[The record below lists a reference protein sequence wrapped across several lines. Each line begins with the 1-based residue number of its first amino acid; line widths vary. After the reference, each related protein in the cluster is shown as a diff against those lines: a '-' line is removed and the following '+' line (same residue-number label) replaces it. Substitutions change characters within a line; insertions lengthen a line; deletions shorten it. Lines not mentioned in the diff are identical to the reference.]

1 MKLSYFRSSQSL
13 ERADRNVRA
22 PTFMEIIKT
31 PSLIVDYQR
40 MKRNAEAM
48 TKRAK
53 SLNVTLRPHVKTHRC
68 LEIARLQTENN
79 FGGIMVSTLS
89 EAHFFAKNGFSDI
102 TYGVPIERGKF
113 AEAIAIAKNI
123 ERFSVLTDDAET
135 VNELNKTA
143 KLENAKIN
151 VFVKI
156 DVGYHRCGVEP
167 HTPETFEIPRLIS
180 DSSNLN
186 FAGILT
192 HAGHSYHA
200 DTTEKLLK
208 VAQSEKDLMR
218 NLADNLRNKGLEVPT
233 VSIGSTPT
241 LSVINDLTGITEFR
255 AGNYIFYDAFQA
267 TLGSCSFED
276 CALTVL
282 AAVIHRDSTRKKIV
296 VDAGAVALSKDR
308 GAVEF
313 DANCGYGRVYDL
325 AGNDL
330 NLRVGSLSQEH
341 GEIFV
346 TDEKIFDS
354 LKVGSRVRILA
365 NHSCLT
371 ALQHSHYHVLDD
383 GKIVN
388 RWEINRG
395 W

>member
-1 MKLSYFRSSQSL
+1 MQL
-13 ERADRNVRA
+13 E
-22 PTFMEIIKT
+22 TIKT
-31 PSLIVDYQR
+31 PSLIVDFER
-40 MKRNAEAM
+40 MKRNADAI
-48 TKRAK
+48 TARAK
-53 SLNVTLRPHVKTHRC
+53 ELNVALRPHVKTHRC
-68 LEIARLQTENN
+68 LEIARLQTEGNA
-79 FGGIMVSTLS
+79 GGIMVSTLS

-102 TYGVPIERGKF
+102 TYGVGIERGKF
-113 AEAIAIAKNI
+113 SEAIELSKNI

-135 VNELNKTA
+135 VGKLNEKA
-143 KLENAKIN
+143 KSENAKLN
-151 VFVKI
+151 VFLKI
-156 DVGYHRCGVEP
+156 DVGAHRCGVEP
-167 HTPETFEIPRLIS
+167 RTAEAFEIPQMIA

-192 HAGHSYHA
+192 HAGQSYHA
-200 DTTEKLLK
+200 DSPEKLLA
-208 VAQSEKDLMR
+208 VAQSERDLMR
-218 NLADNLRNKGLEVPT
+218 ELAEELRGKGLEVPT

-241 LSVINDLTGITEFR
+241 MSTIDNLEGITEFR
-255 AGNYIFYDAFQA
+255 CGNYIFYDAFQA
-267 TLGSCSFED
+267 TLGSCRFDD

-282 AAVIHRDSTRKKIV
+282 AAVVHRDNVRQRIV

-313 DANCGYGRVYDL
+313 DQKCGYGRVYDL

-330 NLRVGSLSQEH
+330 NLRVESLSQEH
-341 GEIFV
+341 GEISV
-346 TDEKIFDS
+346 ADENTFKN

-371 ALQHSHYHVLDD
+371 ALQHSHYHVLDAG
-383 GKIVN
+383 GKIVD

>member
-1 MKLSYFRSSQSL
+1 MQL
-13 ERADRNVRA
+13 EN
-22 PTFMEIIKT
+22 IKT
-31 PSLIVDYQR
+31 PSLILDYQR
-40 MKRNAEAM
+40 MKRNADRM
-48 TKRAK
+48 TARAK
-53 SLNVTLRPHVKTHRC
+53 SLNVALRPHVKTHRC
-68 LEIARLQTENN
+68 LEVARIQTANN

-89 EAHFFAKNGFSDI
+89 EANFFAKHGFSDI
-102 TYGVPIERGKF
+102 TYGVGIERGKF
-113 AEAIAIAKNI
+113 AEAIEISKNI

-135 VNELNKTA
+135 VRELNEKA
-143 KLENAKIN
+143 KSENAKIN

-156 DVGYHRCGVEP
+156 DVGAHRCGVEP
-167 HTPETFEIPRLIS
+167 HTAEAFEIPQRIS
-180 DSSNLN
+180 DASNLN

-192 HAGHSYHA
+192 HAGQSYHA
-200 DTTEKLLK
+200 DSPEKLLK
-208 VAQSEKDLMR
+208 VAQTERDLMR
-218 NLADNLRNKGLEVPT
+218 KLAEKLRAKSLEVPN

-241 LSVINDLTGITEFR
+241 MSAIDNLEGVTEFR
-255 AGNYIFYDAFQA
+255 CGNYIFYDAFQA
-267 TLGSCSFED
+267 TLGSCRFDD

-282 AAVIHRDSTRKKIV
+282 AAIVHRDPTRQRIV

-313 DANCGYGRVYDL
+313 DPHCGYGRVYDL

-330 NLRVGSLSQEH
+330 NLRVESLSQEH
-341 GEIFV
+341 GEISV
-346 TDEKIFDS
+346 ADENTFKN

-371 ALQHSHYHVLDD
+371 ALQHSHYHVLND
-383 GKIVN
+383 GKIVD

>member
-1 MKLSYFRSSQSL
+1 MQI
-13 ERADRNVRA
+13 E
-22 PTFMEIIKT
+22 TIKT
-31 PSLIVDYQR
+31 PSLILDFGR
-40 MKRNAEAM
+40 MKRNSERM
-48 TKRAK
+48 TARAK
-53 SLNVTLRPHVKTHRC
+53 SLNVALRPHVKTHRS
-68 LEIARLQTENN
+68 LEIARLQTTGNA
-79 FGGIMVSTLS
+79 GGIMVSTLS
-89 EAHFFAKNGFSDI
+89 EAHFFSQNGFSDI

-113 AEAIAIAKNI
+113 SEAIAIAKTI

-135 VNELNKTA
+135 VEDLNRTA
-143 KLENAKIN
+143 KNENIKLN

-167 HTPETFEIPRLIS
+167 TAKAAFEIPQKIS

-192 HAGHSYHA
+192 HSGHSYHA
-200 DTTEKLLK
+200 ASPGKLLA
-208 VAQSEKDLMR
+208 VAQSERDLMR
-218 NLADNLRNKGLEVPT
+218 NLADDLRDKGLNVRA

-241 LSVINDLTGITEFR
+241 MSAIDNTEGITEFR
-255 AGNYIFYDAFQA
+255 CGNYIFYDAFQA
-267 TLGSCSFED
+267 TLGSCSFSD

-282 AAVIHRDSTRKKIV
+282 AAVVHRDFGRRKIV
-296 VDAGAVALSKDR
+296 VDAGAIALSKDR

-313 DANCGYGRVYDL
+313 DEHCGYGRVYDL

-341 GEIFV
+341 GEISV
-346 TDEKIFDS
+346 TDEKIFNQ

-371 ALQHSHYHVLDD
+371 ALQHSHYHVLDG
-383 GKIVN
+383 GKIVD

>member
-1 MKLSYFRSSQSL
+1 MHL
-13 ERADRNVRA
+13 E
-22 PTFMEIIKT
+22 TIKT
-31 PSLIVDYQR
+31 PSLILDFGR
-40 MKRNAEAM
+40 MKSNAIRM
-48 TKRAK
+48 TARAK
-53 SLNVTLRPHVKTHRC
+53 QLNVALRPHVKTHRS
-68 LEIARLQTENN
+68 LEIARLQTEENA
-79 FGGIMVSTLS
+79 GGIMVSTLS
-89 EAHFFAKNGFSDI
+89 EAHFFANNGFSDI

-113 AEAIAIAKNI
+113 AEAIAISKTI
-123 ERFSVLTDDAET
+123 ERFAVLTDDAET
-135 VNELNKTA
+135 VEFLNKAA
-143 KLENAKIN
+143 KQENAKLD

-167 HTPETFEIPRLIS
+167 HTAEAFEIPNKIS

-200 DTTEKLLK
+200 ASPAKLLK
-208 VAQSEKDLMR
+208 VAREERDLMR
-218 NLADNLRNKGLEVPT
+218 NLAEELRGKGLNVPT

-241 LSVINDLTGITEFR
+241 MSAIDNLEGITEFR
-255 AGNYIFYDAFQA
+255 CGNYIFYDAFQA

-282 AAVIHRDSTRKKIV
+282 AAVVHRDFVRRKIV

-325 AGNDL
+325 EGNDL
-330 NLRVGSLSQEH
+330 NLRVESLSQEH
-341 GEIFV
+341 GEIHV
-346 TDEKIFDS
+346 SDAQIFDS
-354 LKVGSRVRILA
+354 LKVGSRILILA

-383 GKIVN
+383 GKIVD
-388 RWEINRG
+388 RWEINCG

>member
-1 MKLSYFRSSQSL
+1 MHL
-13 ERADRNVRA
+13 E
-22 PTFMEIIKT
+22 TIKT
-31 PSLIVDYQR
+31 PSLIVDFQR
-40 MKRNAEAM
+40 MKHNAESISA
-48 TKRAK
+48 RAK
-53 SLNVTLRPHVKTHRC
+53 TLNVALRPHVKTHRC
-68 LEIARLQTENN
+68 AEIARLQTAND
-79 FGGIMVSTLS
+79 FGGIMVSTLA
-89 EAHFFAKNGFSDI
+89 EAHFFSRSGFSDI
-102 TYGVPIERGKF
+102 TYGIPVERGKF
-113 AEAIAIAKNI
+113 AEAIEIAQKT
-123 ERFSVLTDDAET
+123 ERFAVLTDDLET
-135 VNELNKTA
+135 VEELNQKA
-143 KLENAKIN
+143 KSENAKLD
-151 VFVKI
+151 VFLKV

-167 HTPETFEIPRLIS
+167 HTKEAFEIPRKIS

-200 DTTEKLLK
+200 REPEKLLA
-208 VAQSEKDLMR
+208 VAHEERDKMRGLAEK
-218 NLADNLRNKGLEVPT
+218 LRAEGIEVPA

-241 LSVINDLTGITEFR
+241 MSAIDSLEGITELR
-255 AGNYIFYDAFQA
+255 CGNYIFYDAFQA
-267 TLGSCSFED
+267 TLGSCRFED

-282 AAVIHRDSTRKKIV
+282 AAVVHRDSTRRKIV

-313 DANCGYGRVYDL
+313 DQDCGYGHVYDL
-325 AGNDL
+325 EGNDL
-330 NLRVGSLSQEH
+330 SLRVGSLSQEH

-346 TDEKIFDS
+346 EDENTFNN
-354 LKVGSRVRILA
+354 LKVGSRVRVLA

-383 GKIVN
+383 GKIVD

>member
-1 MKLSYFRSSQSL
+1 
-13 ERADRNVRA
+13 
-22 PTFMEIIKT
+22 METIKT
-31 PSLIVDYQR
+31 PSLILNFGR
-40 MKRNAEAM
+40 MKRNAERM
-48 TKRAK
+48 TARAK
-53 SLNVTLRPHVKTHRC
+53 DLNVALRPHVKTHRS
-68 LEIARLQTENN
+68 LEIAKLQTVGNA
-79 FGGIMVSTLS
+79 GGIMVSTLS
-89 EAHFFAKNGFSDI
+89 EAHFFANNGFSDI

-113 AEAIAIAKNI
+113 AEAIAISKTI
-123 ERFSVLTDDAET
+123 ERFAVLTDDAET
-135 VNELNKTA
+135 VELLNKTA
-143 KLENAKIN
+143 NCEDAKLN

-156 DVGYHRCGVEP
+156 DIGYHRCGVEP
-167 HTPETFEIPRLIS
+167 HTAEAFEIPNKIS
-180 DSSNLN
+180 NSSNLN

-200 DTTEKLLK
+200 DSPEKLLK
-208 VAQSEKDLMR
+208 IARAERDLMR
-218 NLADNLRNKGLEVPT
+218 ILAEKLRENGLNAPS

-241 LSVINDLTGITEFR
+241 MSAIDNLEGITEFR
-255 AGNYIFYDAFQA
+255 CGNYIFYDAFQA
-267 TLGSCSFED
+267 TLGSCSFSD

-282 AAVIHRDSTRKKIV
+282 AAVVHRDSVRRKIV

-330 NLRVGSLSQEH
+330 NLRVESLSQEH
-341 GEIFV
+341 GEIHV
-346 TDEKIFDS
+346 SDAQVFDS

-371 ALQHSHYHVLDD
+371 ALQHSHYHILDD
-383 GKIVN
+383 GKIVD